1 MPPPRPAD
9 PLVSVVAPVLN
20 EEACVA
26 ELAQRVDAVLRSAGV
41 RHELLFVDDG
51 SSDATPARVLALRA
65 ADPRVKLVR
74 FTRRFGHQ
82 AALLAGLHLARG
94 DAVVT
99 MDGDLQH
106 PPETLGALIDAW
118 RGGADV
124 VQAVREDE
132 TPQAGTWKERTSRAF
147 YGLMA
152 RLAEVP
158 VVPAGADFRL
168 LDRRAVDALK
178 QLDERA
184 VFLRGLVPWL
194 GFAEARVAYRVAPRH
209 AGDPKFDLRRM
220 LRLGLDGVVAFS
232 TAPLRLISVVGL
244 VTTFLGLAYGV
255 FALVAHLLGR
265 VEASGW
271 TSLVVVVLVF
281 GGVQLTSLG
290 VVSEYVGRIYQEVKR
305 RPRWVIERAEGIDA
319 P

>member
-1 MPPPRPAD
+1 MAPPRPAD
-9 PLVSVVAPVLN
+9 PLVSVVVPVLN

-26 ELAQRVDAVLRSAGV
+26 ELARRVAAALAATGV

-51 SSDATPARVLALRA
+51 SSDSTSERVAALRA

-106 PPETLGALIDAW
+106 PPETLGPLVEAW
-118 RGGADV
+118 CRGADV
-124 VQAVREDE
+124 VQAVREDP
-132 TPQAGTWKERTSRAF
+132 TPGAGVWKERTSRAF
-147 YGLMA
+147 YGILS

-168 LDRRAVDALK
+168 LDRRAVEALK
-178 QLDERA
+178 SLDERA

-194 GFAEARVAYRVAPRH
+194 GFPEERVPYRVAPRH
-209 AGDPKFDLRRM
+209 AGHPKYDLRRM
-220 LRLGLDGVVAFS
+220 VRLGLDGVVAFS
-232 TAPLRLISVVGL
+232 TAPLRLISVIGL
-244 VTTFLGLAYGV
+244 VTTFVGLAYGV

-271 TSLVVVVLVF
+271 TSLLVVVLVF

-305 RPRWVIERAEGIDA
+305 RPRWVIERVEGIDS